1 MKGSK
6 NTESALKQTAFDIP
20 QSINFLVIPAVMIGK
35 DISRVWETINSTQ
48 TQKRSPVNMWDKIQ
62 GQHLQE
68 VPNFFKVDGE
78 CHLMPKSI
86 FCGFF

>member
-35 DISRVWETINSTQ
+35 DISRV
-48 TQKRSPVNMWDKIQ
+48 
-62 GQHLQE
+62 
-68 VPNFFKVDGE
+68 
-78 CHLMPKSI
+78 
-86 FCGFF
+86 